1 MEDESHSVKH
11 YDVRVKD
18 GKAAERLILRLFNT
32 KSL

>member
-18 GKAAERLILRLFNT
+18 GKVQLRG
-32 KSL
+32 